1 MGHQGLL
8 CVLGVYFLGFTNLN
22 IFLDQQMNL
31 HVYVVILF
39 PNEYPGI
46 YQNRLGYSFL
56 GELIYYE
63 VTIQLKKGK
72 NNEQQKY
79 IALLVFCKI
88 KKYHE

>member
-1 MGHQGLL
+1 MFWGFI
-8 CVLGVYFLGFTNLN
+8 FLGFTNLN

-46 YQNRLGYSFL
+46 YQHRLGYSFL
-56 GELIYYE
+56 EKIIYYE

-72 NNEQQKY
+72 KQ
-79 IALLVFCKI
+79 
-88 KKYHE
+88 

>member
-46 YQNRLGYSFL
+46 CRHRLGYSFL
-56 GELIYYE
+56 G
-63 VTIQLKKGK
+63 
-72 NNEQQKY
+72 
-79 IALLVFCKI
+79 
-88 KKYHE
+88 

>member
-31 HVYVVILF
+31 HVYVVISF
-39 PNEYPGI
+39 PNEYPRI
-46 YQNRLGYSFL
+46 YQHRLGYSFL
-56 GELIYYE
+56 EKIIYYE

-72 NNEQQKY
+72 KQ
-79 IALLVFCKI
+79 
-88 KKYHE
+88 